1 MQNLIDELKNCLQT
15 QLSPTIIDLIDDSA
29 EHAGHAGNRGGAHLT
44 LHIVSAQFEGKLPLA
59 RHRMIYEILAPWMN
73 THIHALSI
81 QAQTPLEYIS
91 LRNKTS

>member
-1 MQNLIDELKNCLQT
+1 MQNLIDELTDCLQKK
-15 QLSPTIIDLIDDSA
+15 LSPTIIELIDESA
-29 EHAGHAGNRGGAHLT
+29 AHAGHAGHQGGAHLT

-73 THIHALSI
+73 TKIHALSI

-91 LRNKTS
+91 LRSE